1 MAKIGLA
8 VSVLL
13 IGLILA
19 GCNVYASITIGPDQ
33 LPDGVVGQPYS
44 ATITATSS
52 ETVIGISI
60 ASGLPPG
67 MAVAYVPT
75 QNTAVLSGTPGAAGS
90 YPFTVVADGNKFNSG
105 GPHAERAYTLV
116 VKP

>member
-1 MAKIGLA
+1 MSKVRAA
-8 VSVLL
+8 VPVLL

-33 LPDGVVGQPYS
+33 LPDAVVGQPYA

-52 ETVIGISI
+52 ETVIGIDI
-60 ASGLPPG
+60 PSGLPPG
-67 MAVAYVPT
+67 LSLAYVPPA
-75 QNTAVLSGTPGAAGS
+75 NTAALSGTPTAAGT
-90 YPFTVVADGNKFNSG
+90 YRFNVVADGNKFNSG
-105 GPHAERAYTLV
+105 GPHAERAFTVV